1 LDKIKVILDVDP
13 GHDDMVAILLAAKH
27 PRLDLRG
34 ITVVAGNQTLDKT
47 VQNALRIC
55 THAGIDVPVYAGM
68 SRPLLRDQVVSTVHG
83 ESGLDGVE
91 LGPPARQVEEQHAVD
106 FIIEEAGKC
115 HKELVLIPVGP
126 LTNIAMALLKEPRI
140 VEGIKEIVLMGGA
153 CGQGNITP
161 SAEFNIFVDPEAAQI
176 VFTSGLPVTMVGL
189 DATNQAVVYP
199 PVLERIRGIGSRV
212 SKMVVDSM
220 LAYGAAYKALGDWE
234 GPVLHDPCAVA
245 YVIDPSVLKVKK
257 AWVDVETA
265 RGLTY
270 GRTVCDYSETA
281 GKPANAQVA
290 VGIDHKKLWDLLI
303 YALEQY

>member
-55 THAGIDVPVYAGM
+55 THAGIDVPVYAGIDVPVYAGM

-106 FIIEEAGKC
+106 FIIEEARKC

-140 VEGIKEIVLMGGA
+140 VEGIKEIVLMGEPAGRA
-153 CGQGNITP
+153 TSHPPPSLTSSWTP
-161 SAEFNIFVDPEAAQI
+161 RP
-176 VFTSGLPVTMVGL
+176 
-189 DATNQAVVYP
+189 
-199 PVLERIRGIGSRV
+199 RR
-212 SKMVVDSM
+212 
-220 LAYGAAYKALGDWE
+220 
-234 GPVLHDPCAVA
+234 
-245 YVIDPSVLKVKK
+245 
-257 AWVDVETA
+257 
-265 RGLTY
+265 
-270 GRTVCDYSETA
+270 
-281 GKPANAQVA
+281 
-290 VGIDHKKLWDLLI
+290 
-303 YALEQY
+303 